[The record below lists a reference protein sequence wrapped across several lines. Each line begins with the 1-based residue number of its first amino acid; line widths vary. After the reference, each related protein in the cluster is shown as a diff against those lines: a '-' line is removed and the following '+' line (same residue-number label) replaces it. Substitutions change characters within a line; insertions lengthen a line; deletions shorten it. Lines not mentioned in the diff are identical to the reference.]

1 MSFNYREIAEILKV
15 IDASDCEELVLETD
29 GVRLVVRRQGA
40 ARVDE
45 LSGQGA
51 ATTPL
56 AQGARAHAPEDGEGV
71 ALPAEHAEA
80 DARAER
86 RSDGSIEVR
95 APMVGTFYS
104 SPSPSD
110 PPFVRLGDRV
120 EPGQP
125 LCLIEVM
132 KLFTTIEATVSGSVT
147 EIAAAD
153 GALVEYGQ
161 TLFVI
166 TPDDPA

>member
-45 LSGQGA
+45 LSGLSA
-51 ATTPL
+51 AATPL
-56 AQGARAHAPEDGEGV
+56 AQGARALEDGEGV
-71 ALPAEHAEA
+71 PVPAEHAEA

-95 APMVGTFYS
+95 APMVGTFYC
-104 SPSPSD
+104 SPSPAD
-110 PPFVRLGDRV
+110 PPFVRLGDLV
-120 EPGQP
+120 EPGHP

-147 EIAAAD
+147 EIAAED

>member
-15 IDASDCEELVLETD
+15 IDASDCEELALETE

-40 ARVDE
+40 TRVDE
-45 LSGQGA
+45 LSGLGV
-51 ATTPL
+51 TSTPL
-56 AQGARAHAPEDGEGV
+56 AQGARARVASDGEGV
-71 ALPAEHAEA
+71 ALPAEHAEVG
-80 DARAER
+80 ARAER

-95 APMVGTFYS
+95 APMVGTYYG
-104 SPSPSD
+104 SPSPAD
-110 PPFVRLGDRV
+110 PPFVRMGDQV
-120 EPGQP
+120 KPGQP

-132 KLFTTIEATVSGSVT
+132 KLFTTIEATVAGTVT
-147 EIAAAD
+147 EVAAAD

-166 TPDDPA
+166 TPDNPA